1 MILLFQIAVVN
12 SSVTTNHVKLNPTN
26 KRTLY
31 ESDEKL
37 PFIMVRKKRNISN
50 FTDNPQQSNSANKTL
65 THKTGE

>member
-1 MILLFQIAVVN
+1 M
-12 SSVTTNHVKLNPTN
+12 KLDPTN
-26 KRTLY
+26 KRPLY

-50 FTDNPQQSNSANKTL
+50 FTDNTQQSDSINKTL